1 MTSKLANIIA
11 GILFY
16 ESDSLK
22 LDELISLTNETEDN
36 IKQALDE
43 ISLFYNTKDTSINLL
58 SHNDSYQFTIAGDAR
73 DLIMVRD
80 AKERDGE
87 LSRAAL
93 ETLSSIMYLS
103 QATKN
108 EIDYIRGVQ
117 SSYMLRVLVS
127 RGLIARSNSSKTRGT
142 VYIPTIETLR
152 FMGLEKI
159 EDMPDYE
166 KIHNDLSNAAKNSN
180 VIED

>member
-1 MTSKLANIIA
+1 MSELANIIV

-22 LDELISLTNETEDN
+22 LEELVSLTGKKEDK
-36 IKQALDE
+36 IKEAINE
-43 ISLFYNTKDTSINLL
+43 ISEIYNTSNSSINLL
-58 SHNDSYQFTIAGDAR
+58 SHNDSYQFTITGEAR

-93 ETLSSIMYLS
+93 ETLSLIIYLS
-103 QATKN
+103 HATKN

-127 RGLIARSNSSKTRGT
+127 RGLIARGSKSGNQTI
-142 VYIPTIETLR
+142 YIPTIETLR

-166 KIHNDLSNAAKNSN
+166 KIHNDLSVAAKNSF
-180 VIED
+180 IISE